1 MTHLILAVL
10 VMVQAMLV
18 AIFLYGLIFER
29 DSA

>member
-18 AIFLYGLIFER
+18 AIFYGLIFER